1 MKISIEE
8 VKECEEV
15 EIIIRCPIQNQDIN
29 KIIELL
35 EHDSIKLQCK
45 KERDIYQVNIVDILM
60 KRHLLIV
67 VMMFMKFLKN
77 FMN

>member
-35 EHDSIKLQCK
+35 EHDSIKLQC
-45 KERDIYQVNIVDILM
+45 R
-60 KRHLLIV
+60 
-67 VMMFMKFLKN
+67 KN
-77 FMN
+77 EISIKSI